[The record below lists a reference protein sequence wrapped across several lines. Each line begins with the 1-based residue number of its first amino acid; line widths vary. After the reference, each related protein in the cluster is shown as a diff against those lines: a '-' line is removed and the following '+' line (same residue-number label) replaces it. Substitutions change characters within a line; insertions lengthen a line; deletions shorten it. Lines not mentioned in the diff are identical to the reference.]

1 MIEENLEYHLPISLL
16 TMTLSCNVYLDQDL
30 VLSRKQEIRS
40 GERGY
45 LAEILRKLLPH
56 AKLHLNRVA
65 AEYGQKRFSLWRPP
79 PSWIYCKNFH
89 SWVTSSSFCFKA
101 AVVCQISSKLDD
113 FSLNSDGVTPYGG
126 AKYRCGIA
134 SSRFSTNKSLY
145 LTNDT
150 RYRHSYYVSKVSK

>member
-56 AKLHLNRVA
+56 AKLHLNRAA
-65 AEYGQKRFSLWRPP
+65 AE
-79 PSWIYCKNFH
+79 
-89 SWVTSSSFCFKA
+89 
-101 AVVCQISSKLDD
+101 
-113 FSLNSDGVTPYGG
+113 
-126 AKYRCGIA
+126 
-134 SSRFSTNKSLY
+134 
-145 LTNDT
+145 
-150 RYRHSYYVSKVSK
+150 